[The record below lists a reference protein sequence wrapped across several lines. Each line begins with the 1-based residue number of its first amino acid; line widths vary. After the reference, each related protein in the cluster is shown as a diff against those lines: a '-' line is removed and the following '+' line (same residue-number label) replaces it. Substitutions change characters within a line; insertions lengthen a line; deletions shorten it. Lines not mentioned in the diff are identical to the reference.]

1 MIKIGKPVIET
12 YQDRVV
18 LKAFIQDEGE
28 QLNEWLWY
36 AVEPEYGHYLCDE
49 VADAFVLPMILP
61 ATRSHQD
68 ILVEG
73 SMSERLLYNLQN
85 SVLYAASRTT
95 PYFKSYDINSQ
106 GYCPHIKCGNPV
118 VVDYQGKG
126 VGTGCSLGVDSF
138 MVLLQHYLEPHCPA
152 GYKLTHLTFFN
163 VGAMGAEANE
173 AVRESFKRE
182 GTKISS
188 FAEQI
193 GLPVVFGDSN
203 VHLFYPEHDFNW
215 SHTYRNMGMV
225 LALQKLFGKYLY
237 ASGYDLLSFGFDHHD
252 SAQYEPFLLPHLS
265 TESTELI
272 SANMVMK
279 RSEKVKYI
287 ANYKIVQDN
296 LNVCVKEQLKNR
308 TESFVKQKY
317 LSREYDNCGCCMK
330 CERTL
335 LQLDILGM
343 LPKFSKVFNLHAWNR
358 EKNKYIGYVLAYRKS
373 DYWFQDI
380 YKSMIENEYKI
391 SFVSR
396 IYSILYK
403 PYRYLRRLDK

>member
-1 MIKIGKPVIET
+1 MIKIGKPIIET

-68 ILVEG
+68 IQVEG

-118 VVDYQGKG
+118 VVDYHGKG

-173 AVRESFKRE
+173 QKS
-182 GTKISS
+182 
-188 FAEQI
+188 
-193 GLPVVFGDSN
+193 
-203 VHLFYPEHDFNW
+203 
-215 SHTYRNMGMV
+215 V
-225 LALQKLFGKYLY
+225 L
-237 ASGYDLLSFGFDHHD
+237 S
-252 SAQYEPFLLPHLS
+252 
-265 TESTELI
+265 
-272 SANMVMK
+272 
-279 RSEKVKYI
+279 
-287 ANYKIVQDN
+287 
-296 LNVCVKEQLKNR
+296 
-308 TESFVKQKY
+308 
-317 LSREYDNCGCCMK
+317 LSR
-330 CERTL
+330 
-335 LQLDILGM
+335 
-343 LPKFSKVFNLHAWNR
+343 
-358 EKNKYIGYVLAYRKS
+358 
-373 DYWFQDI
+373 
-380 YKSMIENEYKI
+380 
-391 SFVSR
+391 
-396 IYSILYK
+396 
-403 PYRYLRRLDK
+403 

>member
-1 MIKIGKPVIET
+1 
-12 YQDRVV
+12 
-18 LKAFIQDEGE
+18 
-28 QLNEWLWY
+28 
-36 AVEPEYGHYLCDE
+36 
-49 VADAFVLPMILP
+49 
-61 ATRSHQD
+61 
-68 ILVEG
+68 
-73 SMSERLLYNLQN
+73 
-85 SVLYAASRTT
+85 
-95 PYFKSYDINSQ
+95 
-106 GYCPHIKCGNPV
+106 
-118 VVDYQGKG
+118 
-126 VGTGCSLGVDSF
+126 
-138 MVLLQHYLEPHCPA
+138 
-152 GYKLTHLTFFN
+152 
-163 VGAMGAEANE
+163 
-173 AVRESFKRE
+173 
-182 GTKISS
+182 
-188 FAEQI
+188 
-193 GLPVVFGDSN
+193 
-203 VHLFYPEHDFNW
+203 
-215 SHTYRNMGMV
+215 
-225 LALQKLFGKYLY
+225 
-237 ASGYDLLSFGFDHHD
+237 
-252 SAQYEPFLLPHLS
+252 
-265 TESTELI
+265 
-272 SANMVMK
+272 MVMK